1 MSGDIMMKTFT
12 SVFGLVFLLFI
23 ANIQPLISQES
34 QESNSAKPVP
44 VAKYLNMV
52 AQGRSDEVRRIL
64 PDLMVMYP
72 NDPGVRL
79 LTGSILQNAF
89 KATEIYENIVAEY
102 PESEWADDSMWRI
115 IQFYAIMG
123 DTAKAQASLGE
134 MRVNYPLSDF
144 LVPSSDIVRSSVGL
158 ARARLRE
165 RNAKLNQIQNI
176 LDKANPGSK
185 ETNKETKTDKLKIKM
200 PIEKA
205 MKIENDSLEN
215 NSPVSPPALEI
226 DNHENSSMI
235 NHEEKIETP
244 KPAEQILKEQMK
256 MQETVPKNDKEE
268 QKMIDNDEKVIEEKI
283 IDNTLPI
290 GTGSGSYGLQV
301 GIYAK
306 KSDAESEKDK
316 YIAQRMRCEV
326 RKMENDKGSFYVVL
340 IGNYSSLNSAKAAKM
355 IVNEQCG
362 CNPTVVEK

>member
-1 MSGDIMMKTFT
+1 MRRTIT
-12 SVFGLVFLLFI
+12 SVFGLVFLLSFI
-23 ANIQPLISQES
+23 NFQFLNSQES
-34 QESNSAKPVP
+34 QANNLTEPVP

-72 NDPGVRL
+72 NDPGVKL

-102 PESEWADDSMWRI
+102 PQSEWADDSMWRI
-115 IQFYAIMG
+115 IQFYAVMG
-123 DTAKAQASLGE
+123 DTSKAQTSLAE
-134 MRVNYPLSDF
+134 MRKNYPLSDF

-158 ARARLRE
+158 ARVKLTSRDK
-165 RNAKLNQIQNI
+165 KLNNLKKVI
-176 LDKANPGSK
+176 K
-185 ETNKETKTDKLKIKM
+185 EAVTPENEETKTDKLKIKM
-200 PIEKA
+200 PVEKA
-205 MKIENDSLEN
+205 IKIENNSLEN
-215 NSPVSPPALEI
+215 NSLGDNSLGSPPALVL
-226 DNHENSSMI
+226 DNQENSNMI

-244 KPAEQILKEQMK
+244 NPAEQILKEQMK
-256 MQETVPKNDKEE
+256 IQEAVSKNDE
-268 QKMIDNDEKVIEEKI
+268 QEQRMNDNDEKIKEEKI

-306 KSDAESEKDK
+306 KSDAESEKNK

-340 IGNYSSLNSAKAAKM
+340 IGNYSSLSSAKAAKM
-355 IVNEQCG
+355 IVNEQCA